1 MAFAGT
7 KLILGIAASTGA
19 ASIVGNAIKMSTPD
33 NLKLSKKV
41 VMGIGG
47 LALSGMFG
55 TMASKWVEGEIDE
68 AVDAYKIFKDG
79 FQSTK
84 ETIKKAKEAAN
95 KTEEPAETE

>member
-1 MAFAGT
+1 MSFAGT

-19 ASIVGNAIKMSTPD
+19 ASIVGNAIRMSTPS
-33 NLKLSKKV
+33 NLKLSKKI

-55 TMASKWVEGEIDE
+55 NMASNYVASEIDE

-79 FQSTK
+79 IQKTK
-84 ETIKKAKEAAN
+84 ETIKNAKDAAS
-95 KTEEPAETE
+95 KTSESSETE